1 MSMLP
6 SCKFLLV
13 VAGLAVLGGCQSLK
27 PVQRFPGFTWAPTAM
42 RYAQR
47 FGCDTAEMRREATEN
62 KNTPVAIGESTCVA
76 LGRFG
81 EPVSESGGATQ
92 NSEFVIHTWV
102 LGKRDYSVVS
112 DKYVTNS
119 LNIASGFPVGR
130 WVVSSTLYR

>member
-1 MSMLP
+1 MDP
-6 SCKFLLV
+6 SYKFLLA
-13 VAGLAVLGGCQSLK
+13 VALLSSIGACQTTRSAE
-27 PVQRFPGFTWAPTAM
+27 RFPGFTWAPTAM